1 MFLILHTL
9 FGVLLHKFRQNK
21 VFIQQS
27 IVWIWNFVRCNMGLP
42 AVVSGQLFCCR
53 LVPASCLQDR
63 KRGRHADGDL
73 PKCKKESLF
82 RPSLLVTP
90 TGLKPVTFWSV
101 VRCSSDADRTQTC
114 NLLIRSQMLYSIK
127 LRRLSFIASAN
138 VGWLTGGYKNWLV
151 RLSLVFRAAVSF
163 GLHVGLHNRVNPMLV
178 KQ

>member
-42 AVVSGQLFCCR
+42 SAVSGLLFCCW
-53 LVPASCLQDR
+53 LMAASCLQDR
-63 KRGRHADGDL
+63 KRGRHADGTL

-82 RPSLLVTP
+82 WPSFFVTP

-101 VRCSSDADRTQTC
+101 VRCSIQLSYGAFPLLRVQMWIDWQVVTRIGSSDY
-114 NLLIRSQMLYSIK
+114 RSFS
-127 LRRLSFIASAN
+127 
-138 VGWLTGGYKNWLV
+138 V
-151 RLSLVFRAAVSF
+151 RLFRSVYTLVYTI
-163 GLHVGLHNRVNPMLV
+163 G
-178 KQ
+178 

>member
-42 AVVSGQLFCCR
+42 AVVSELLFCCR
-53 LVPASCLQDR
+53 LVAASCLQDR
-63 KRGRHADGDL
+63 KKGRHADGNL

-82 RPSLLVTP
+82 WPSFLVTP

-101 VRCSSDADRTQTC
+101 VRCSIQLSYGAIPLLRVQMWIDWQVVTRIGSSDY
-114 NLLIRSQMLYSIK
+114 RSFS
-127 LRRLSFIASAN
+127 
-138 VGWLTGGYKNWLV
+138 V
-151 RLSLVFRAAVSF
+151 RLFRAVYT
-163 GLHVGLHNRVNPMLV
+163 LV
-178 KQ
+178 YTIG